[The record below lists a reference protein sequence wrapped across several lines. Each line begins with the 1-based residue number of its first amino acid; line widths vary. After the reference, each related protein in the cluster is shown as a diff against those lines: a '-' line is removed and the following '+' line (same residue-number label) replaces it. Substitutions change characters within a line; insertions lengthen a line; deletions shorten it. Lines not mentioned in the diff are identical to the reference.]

1 MEGDPLMERFIRPW
15 WLITGAGGLL
25 VASLLLRPTTTPGVL
40 AVLALALVVLS
51 YWPRVARS

>member
-1 MEGDPLMERFIRPW
+1 MERFIRPW